1 MKFTFKRTNFG
12 AACLGSFL
20 CMVILFLITLYRDGG
35 ELHQESCFFFMNYL
49 DTRPLPAIVMDP
61 CRNDWGMYQARE
73 LSYFFDF
80 LDTKFVVFLLQRRII
95 WFHSVCS
102 LILCGMMIF
111 CQQYFSRRFFPKVPG
126 IMVTAFSLL
135 FVLSPQVNALTYFR
149 CAKYLTGLGLWGAL
163 FAGYAAFRRGTV
175 RSKCCFLASLLLMV
189 LSDRQGFFFAAAV
202 CGTAGVLMLCFCFCG
217 DHAPVL
223 PRRLRFIAVGSFAVV
238 LAGVLNDLYLTPAV
252 IKALNGYA
260 PDFSYQRDI
269 VFEPKN
275 ISDGILFFFGNAG
288 NLFSA
293 DTRRLMTTAFTGM
306 FLAAGLALELFA
318 EHRKGKRRA
327 VPLALLWFCAA
338 GASIVCAV
346 GMAARHP
353 AVMKPEVLY
362 GTYAMP
368 MTIFCFFLLT
378 LTAAGG
384 TKWFGRIL
392 TGLFFVAVAVRLDAE
407 FNGSPFRS
415 DSELFPGYQSGQ
427 NVLKK
432 ALRDPKFDDEKY
444 CIPHRMELFL
454 EFYRKNLLKNRK

>member
-1 MKFTFKRTNFG
+1 MKFTFKRTDFG

-35 ELHQESCFFFMNYL
+35 ELHEESCIFFMNYL
-49 DTRPLPAIVMDP
+49 ADRPLINIVMDP
-61 CRNDWGMYQARE
+61 FRNDWGAYQARE

-80 LDTKFVVFLLQRRII
+80 LDTKFVAFLLQRHIV
-95 WFHSVCS
+95 WFHSICS
-102 LILCGMMIF
+102 LILCGMMVF
-111 CQQYFSRRFFPKVPG
+111 CQQYFTRRFFPKVPG
-126 IMVTAFSLL
+126 LAVTAISLL
-135 FVLSPQVNALTYFR
+135 FVLSPQVNTINYFR
-149 CAKYLTGLGLWGAL
+149 CAKYLTGFGLWGAL
-163 FAGYAAFRRGTV
+163 FAGYAAFRYSTV
-175 RSKCCFLASLLLMV
+175 RSRCCFPAALLLMV

-202 CGTAGVLMLCFCFCG
+202 CGTAGLLMLYLNWK
-217 DHAPVL
+217 HSPETA
-223 PRRLRFIAVGSFAVV
+223 RRMRFIVIGSFSAV

-252 IKALNGYA
+252 IRALNGYT

-275 ISDGILFFFGNAG
+275 ISDGLLFFFGNAG

-293 DTRRLMTTAFTGM
+293 DTRRVTTVALTGVC
-306 FLAAGLALELFA
+306 LAAGVALELFA

-327 VPLALLWFCAA
+327 VPLALLWLCAA
-338 GASIVCAV
+338 GAAIVCAA

-353 AVMKPEVLY
+353 AVMRPDVLY

-368 MTIFCFFLLT
+368 ITIFCFFLLT

-384 TKWFGRIL
+384 TEWFRRIL
-392 TGLFFVAVAVRLDAE
+392 AVLLFVAVAVRLCAE
-407 FNGSPFRS
+407 FNGSPFRAES
-415 DSELFPGYQSGQ
+415 GLFHGYNNGQ

-454 EFYRKNLLKNRK
+454 EFYRRNLLKNRK

>member
-1 MKFTFKRTNFG
+1 MKFTFKRTDFG

-35 ELHQESCFFFMNYL
+35 ELHQESAFFFMNYSA
-49 DTRPLPAIVMDP
+49 DRPLLDIVMDP
-61 CRNDWGMYQARE
+61 LRNDWGLYQARE

-80 LDTKFVVFLLQRRII
+80 LDTKFVAFLLQRQIV
-95 WFHSVCS
+95 WFHSICS

-111 CQQYFSRRFFPKVPG
+111 CQQYFTRRFFPKVPG
-126 IMVTAFSLL
+126 IMVTALSLL
-135 FVLSPQVNALTYFR
+135 FVLSPQVNVLDYFR
-149 CAKYLTGLGLWGAL
+149 CAKYLIGLGLWGAL
-163 FAGYAAFRRGTV
+163 FAGYAVFRYDTKLG
-175 RSKCCFLASLLLMV
+175 RSCFLLSLLLMV
-189 LSDRQGFFFAAAV
+189 LGDRQGFFFAAAV
-202 CGTAGVLMLCFCFCG
+202 CGTAGMLMLCFCFSR
-217 DHAPVL
+217 DHAPVA
-223 PRRLRFIAVGSFAVV
+223 PRRLRFVILGSFAAV

-252 IKALNGYA
+252 VRALNGYA

-288 NLFSA
+288 NWFSA

-306 FLAAGLALELFA
+306 FLTAGLVLELFA
-318 EHRKGKRRA
+318 EHRRGKRRA

-338 GASIVCAV
+338 GASIVCAA

-353 AVMKPEVLY
+353 AVMVPGVIY
-362 GTYAMP
+362 GAYAMP
-368 MTIFCFFLLT
+368 MMILCFFLLT

-392 TGLFFVAVAVRLDAE
+392 TGLLFVAVAVRLSAE
-407 FNGSPFRS
+407 FSGEPFRGEA
-415 DSELFPGYQSGQ
+415 DLFPGYRSGQ

-454 EFYRKNLLKNRK
+454 EFYRKNILKNRK